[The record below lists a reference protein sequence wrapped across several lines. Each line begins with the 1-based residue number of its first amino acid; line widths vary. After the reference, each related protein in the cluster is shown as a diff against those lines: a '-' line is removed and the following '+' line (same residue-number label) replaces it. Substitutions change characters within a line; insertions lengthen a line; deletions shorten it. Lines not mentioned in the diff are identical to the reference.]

1 MAKFLAGVRDFSHLR
16 QIQCGFRAACDFV
29 LWVLGPWGG
38 VWVKQLGHEVDHPQ
52 PSIVK
57 VRVAGVI
64 PVLGDVYTD
73 TLPLSNFLIC
83 NLSDWVFCIQKLGV

>member
-16 QIQCGFRAACDFV
+16 KIQCGFRAARHFV
-29 LWVLGPWGG
+29 LWVLGLWRGR
-38 VWVKQLGHEVDHPQ
+38 WVKHLEHEDHPQ

-57 VRVAGVI
+57 VRVAGAI

-73 TLPLSNFLIC
+73 TIPLSDFLIC
-83 NLSDWVFCIQKLGV
+83 NLSDCVFCIQKLGV